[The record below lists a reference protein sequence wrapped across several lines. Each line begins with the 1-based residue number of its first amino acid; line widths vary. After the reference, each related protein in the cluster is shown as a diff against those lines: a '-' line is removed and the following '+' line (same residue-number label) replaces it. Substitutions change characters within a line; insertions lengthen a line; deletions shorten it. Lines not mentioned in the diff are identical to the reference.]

1 MAKLNSLSSLIVR
14 SEGHSTNGVTIFNH
28 VNNDRIFK
36 YVPFKI
42 FWLDDHNLFYNLP
55 NQSQFYVIDDA
66 EKASA
71 GARETIYV

>member
-1 MAKLNSLSSLIVR
+1 MAKLNSVSSLIVR
-14 SEGHSTNGVTIFNH
+14 SEGHSTNGVTIFKH

-36 YVPFKI
+36 YDPFEI
-42 FWLDDHNLFYNLP
+42 FWLVDHNLFNNLP

-66 EKASA
+66 ERASA